1 MSYDLQRADFWKR
14 ASAWLLDAILVV
26 IASVGF
32 VFLLSLI
39 TNINSYND
47 NYQAVMDKYEAEYG
61 VDFDE
66 VSNLDK
72 YNALSEAERARVD
85 EAFAAFA
92 KDEDALHNYNMII
105 QLIILNISLGIFL
118 GFLCLEFILPMLFK
132 NGQTIGKKV
141 FGIAVMRLDGIRIN
155 GQILFIRSILGKYA
169 VETMI
174 PLMMLAWILLGKAG
188 IMGIIIIL
196 LVLVGNLV
204 MMIATRT
211 NSAIHDQLSHTVT
224 VDMSSQLIFDS
235 YDAMLEYK
243 QKLHAE
249 AVEKADY

>member
-1 MSYDLQRADFWKR
+1 MSYDLQKADFWKR
-14 ASAWLLDAILVV
+14 ASAWLLDVILAAIF
-26 IASVGF
+26 AVGF

-39 TNINSYND
+39 TDINGYYD
-47 NYQAVMDKYEAEYG
+47 KYQAVMESYEAEYG

-66 VSNLDK
+66 VSNLEK
-72 YNALSEAERARVD
+72 YEALTEAERAKID

-92 KDEDALHNYNMII
+92 KDDDALYNYNMII
-105 QLIILNISLGIFL
+105 QLIILNVSIGIFL
-118 GFLCLEFILPMLFK
+118 AFLCLEFIVPMLFK
-132 NGQTIGKKV
+132 NGQTLGKKV
-141 FGIAVMRLDGIRIN
+141 FGIAVMRLDGVRIN

-188 IMGIIIIL
+188 IMGVVIIL
-196 LVLVGNLV
+196 LVLVGNLA

-211 NSAIHDQLSHTVT
+211 NSAIHDQLAHTVT

-235 YDAMLEYK
+235 PEALLEYK
-243 QKLHAE
+243 QKIHAE
-249 AVEKADY
+249 AVERSEY

>member
-39 TNINSYND
+39 TNINSYGD
-47 NYQAVMDKYEAEYG
+47 DYQAVMDKYEAEYG

-66 VSNLDK
+66 VSNLGK

-92 KDEDALHNYNMII
+92 KDEDALYNYNMII

-118 GFLCLEFILPMLFK
+118 GFLCLEFIVPMLFK